1 MKIER
6 LKCLNFRNIEQAEIF
21 PDEKMNVI
29 CGENAQGKTN
39 LIEAIWLFTGAK
51 SFRNTKDSIPVKFG
65 CMMAKNEIE
74 FISDGVSNTASMEF
88 GEKRNAF
95 LNEKSLSNPSKLA
108 GSFNAIVFSP
118 ADLSLVKDGPAV
130 RRRFLDIAIGQL
142 YPIYIGLLQEYTRAV
157 KQRNEIIKEYRFDST
172 VSLMLEIFENE
183 IKEKGIK
190 LIEFRKR
197 YISVLN
203 KFVPEIYYGL
213 SAGREVLEI
222 KYILSVTPEEFEEK
236 LVSSRKEDMFTG
248 NTSFGPHR
256 DDLSFYLNSTN
267 ARSYGSQGQQ
277 RSIALA
283 LKLSQAQV
291 IKNIKGEYPVCL
303 LDDVMSELD
312 PLRQSYIL
320 NHIRDWQSFLTCCD
334 PSNIENLEPKNL
346 IELRK
351 ILE

>member
-118 ADLSLVKDGPAV
+118 ADLSLVKDGPSGRRKNIDILIGTQMVTKGLDFPNVTLVGVISVDTILNIDDYRSQERTFSVIEQVSGRAGRGIKPGRSIIQTYSPDDKSIRLAQSHSYHKFYEKEIDMRRV
-130 RRRFLDIAIGQL
+130 MWYPPFCDITSVIFSSQSEILAARCGRRFAKYLAPAREKL
-142 YPIYIGLLQEYTRAV
+142 NRLQILGPVPAYVSKV
-157 KQRNEIIKEYRFDST
+157 KN
-172 VSLMLEIFENE
+172 
-183 IKEKGIK
+183 
-190 LIEFRKR
+190 R
-197 YISVLN
+197 YIYRLTIKCENNDELNEFLQYARDNCLEDENYSSVSIIIDKN
-203 KFVPEIYYGL
+203 P
-213 SAGREVLEI
+213 
-222 KYILSVTPEEFEEK
+222 
-236 LVSSRKEDMFTG
+236 
-248 NTSFGPHR
+248 
-256 DDLSFYLNSTN
+256 NSM
-267 ARSYGSQGQQ
+267 G
-277 RSIALA
+277 
-283 LKLSQAQV
+283 
-291 IKNIKGEYPVCL
+291 
-303 LDDVMSELD
+303 
-312 PLRQSYIL
+312 
-320 NHIRDWQSFLTCCD
+320 
-334 PSNIENLEPKNL
+334 
-346 IELRK
+346 
-351 ILE
+351 